1 MGYFIFTNNT
11 THLSFDSRD
20 LHIVISEAPKVIKP
34 QRRAEVYSVP
44 GRSGNIIVPQD
55 AWEDA
60 TITYHC
66 WKECPF
72 GSLPVY
78 PSSCTAIAER
88 LQSDGYAELYDSY
101 TRQTRMAYLSNVI
114 EYEVT
119 QERII
124 AFDLVFTC
132 RPQIYTFD
140 AYDPITIPTDQPRR
154 LYNGCGHDA
163 NPLFRFSGAGVLT
176 ITYEDRI
183 DFEAGHYETQTVT
196 VTADSN
202 ANDVYLDCETGAM
215 YTLSEYNN
223 KSRTDTIQVSGIDL
237 PVLRNYAA
245 VRLQWSNPDNPA
257 YIIPR
262 WWQL

>member
-1 MGYFIFTNNT
+1 MGYFVFTNNT
-11 THLSFDSRD
+11 THIPFDSRE
-20 LHIVISEAPKVIKP
+20 LKIEISEAPKVIKP
-34 QRRAEVYSVP
+34 QRRAEVFPVP
-44 GRSGNIIVPQD
+44 GRSGNVIVPQD
-55 AWEDA
+55 AWEDV

-66 WKECPF
+66 WKECPYY
-72 GSLPVY
+72 GSFPVY
-78 PSSCTAIAER
+78 PSYCTSIAER

-114 EYEVT
+114 EYDVT

-124 AFDLVFTC
+124 SFDLVFTC
-132 RPQIYTFD
+132 RPQIYLND
-140 AYDPITIPTDQPRR
+140 AFDPITIPTDQPLR
-154 LYNGCGHDA
+154 LYNGYGHDA
-163 NPLFRFSGAGVLT
+163 NPLFRFSGAGTLT
-176 ITYEDRI
+176 ITYEGQY
-183 DFEAGHYETQTVT
+183 ENGHYRTQTIT
-196 VTADSN
+196 VTADSS

-223 KSRTDTIQVSGIDL
+223 KYRTDAIQVSGVDL
-237 PVLRNYAA
+237 PVLRNYDA